1 MLFGPSLCFKGGA
14 YRKPWPCSVN
24 EVEGESLCWEEVVR
38 FDCSVE
44 FEKVGADSEVI
55 SFIKGMGAGGS
66 GSIRI
71 CSDNVHVLLQDCG
84 GIRDDANVV
93 AAVYVFVAG
102 RSGAVSSVKGVKG

>member
-66 GSIRI
+66 GSIPI
-71 CSDNVHVLLQDCG
+71 CSDNVLLQDCG

-93 AAVYVFVAG
+93 AAVYVFVTG
-102 RSGAVSSVKGVKG
+102 RSGAVCSVKGVKG

>member
-55 SFIKGMGAGGS
+55 SFIKGMGEVVQY
-66 GSIRI
+66 RY
-71 CSDNVHVLLQDCG
+71 VLIMYCYKIVEG
-84 GIRDDANVV
+84 
-93 AAVYVFVAG
+93 
-102 RSGAVSSVKGVKG
+102 

>member
-24 EVEGESLCWEEVVR
+24 EVEGESFCWEEVVR

-55 SFIKGMGAGGS
+55 SFIKGMGGS
-66 GSIRI
+66 GSIPI
-71 CSDNVHVLLQDCG
+71 CSDNVLLQDCG

-93 AAVYVFVAG
+93 AAVYVFVTG